1 MKSEDKLI
9 ELHNVIVSQSMMA
22 AKTNEEK
29 QLDVDNVLD
38 AVEDA
43 IMAISELKSIVS
55 TIKNLTSNVKW
66 YEFLKLFSI
75 IQEIVKLIKSR
86 NWDI

>member
-29 QLDVDNVLD
+29 QLDVDDVLD

-55 TIKNLTSNVKW
+55 TIKKLTSNVKW

-75 IQEIVKLIKSR
+75 IQDIVKLIKSR

>member
-29 QLDVDNVLD
+29 QLDVDDVLD

-55 TIKNLTSNVKW
+55 TIKKLTSNVKW

-75 IQEIVKLIKSR
+75 IQAIVKLIKSR

>member
-9 ELHNVIVSQSMMA
+9 ELHNVIVSQSMIT

-29 QLDVDNVLD
+29 QLDVDSVLD